1 MVELREV
8 YGGYGDGLVLNG
20 LSLTVDEGQVVALL
34 GRNGTG
40 KTTTMRA
47 IFGLLP
53 RLAGTIT
60 LRGES
65 LRGLPPYAVAA
76 RGVALVPQGRR
87 IFPSLTVTENL
98 LIGARPPRADQ
109 RVRWTLE
116 EIYRLFPILR
126 ERANLRGTLLSGG
139 EQQMLTIAR
148 SLMTQPVVLLCDE
161 PSEGL
166 APVMVQRVA
175 EILQVT
181 VTALPSPASGR
192 CEETLRSLGREV
204 GERRTGGA
212 GSGAEHVGAASEG
225 APYPV
230 GASARARPR
239 GIRPSRALRA

>member
-1 MVELREV
+1 MLELHEV

-20 LSLTVDEGQVVALL
+20 LSLSVGEGQVVALL
-34 GRNGTG
+34 GRNGAG

-47 IFGLLP
+47 VFGLLP
-53 RLAGTIT
+53 RLAGRIT

-65 LRGLPPYAVAA
+65 LRGLAPYAVAA

-98 LIGARPPRADQ
+98 LIGVRPPRGEQ

-126 ERANLRGTLLSGG
+126 ERGNLRGTLLSGG

-148 SLMTQPVVLLCDE
+148 SLLTQPLVLLCDE

-175 EILQVT
+175 EILHRLKEAGLSILLAEQNLDLALSVAD
-181 VTALPSPASGR
+181 VAYILEEGRVIWQGTA
-192 CEETLRSLGREV
+192 EELLADTHVQATYLGLRVE
-204 GERRTGGA
+204 
-212 GSGAEHVGAASEG
+212 ASEG
-225 APYPV
+225 A
-230 GASARARPR
+230 
-239 GIRPSRALRA
+239 

>member
-1 MVELREV
+1 MLELREV

-34 GRNGTG
+34 GRNGAG

-65 LRGLPPYAVAA
+65 LRGLPPHAVAA

-98 LIGARPPRADQ
+98 LIGARPPRGDQ

-126 ERANLRGTLLSGG
+126 ERGNLRGTLLSGG

-148 SLMTQPVVLLCDE
+148 SLLTQPLVLLCDE

-175 EILQVT
+175 EILQRLKAAGLSILLAEQNLDLALSVAD
-181 VTALPSPASGR
+181 VAYIIEEGRAIWRGTA
-192 CEETLRSLGREV
+192 EELLANTQVQATYLGLRVE
-204 GERRTGGA
+204 
-212 GSGAEHVGAASEG
+212 ASEG
-225 APYPV
+225 A
-230 GASARARPR
+230 
-239 GIRPSRALRA
+239 

>member
-1 MVELREV
+1 MLELREV

-175 EILQVT
+175 EILQRLKAAGLSILLAEQNLDLALSVAD
-181 VTALPSPASGR
+181 VAYIIEEGRAIWQGTA
-192 CEETLRSLGREV
+192 EELLANTQVQATYLGLRVE
-204 GERRTGGA
+204 
-212 GSGAEHVGAASEG
+212 ASEG
-225 APYPV
+225 A
-230 GASARARPR
+230 
-239 GIRPSRALRA
+239 

>member
-1 MVELREV
+1 MLELRDV

-34 GRNGTG
+34 GRNGAG

-109 RVRWTLE
+109 PVRWTLE

-148 SLMTQPVVLLCDE
+148 SLMTQPLVLLCDE

-175 EILQVT
+175 EILQRLKAAGLSILLAEQNLDLALSVAD
-181 VTALPSPASGR
+181 VAYIIEEGRAIWRGTA
-192 CEETLRSLGREV
+192 EELLANTQVQATYLGLRVE
-204 GERRTGGA
+204 
-212 GSGAEHVGAASEG
+212 ASEG
-225 APYPV
+225 A
-230 GASARARPR
+230 
-239 GIRPSRALRA
+239 